1 MEILELAFL
10 IKTISSKRNLGKE
23 VYFIIVRWNDEHYT
37 VPVDKKTAQELKVGQ
52 TIGLDI
58 FIRDGVND
66 D

>member
-1 MEILELAFL
+1 MELEFL

-23 VYFIIVRWNDEHYT
+23 IYFIIAI
-37 VPVDKKTAQELKVGQ
+37 DKKTSQKLKVGQ